1 MYKVYSFEKKI
12 FILLKICKFI
22 YDFMVIGNLGRELRG
37 GAGRGYGVC
46 DFFYLGRWSFWK
58 Y

>member
-46 DFFYLGRWSFWK
+46 DFFYLGR
-58 Y
+58 